1 MVAHEILV
9 DGVGLEAPLGTFHTA
24 DIRRADDPDDAR

>member
-9 DGVGLEAPLGTFHTA
+9 DGVGLEAPRGTFQTA
-24 DIRRADDPDDAR
+24 HIDAPVNSDDAQ